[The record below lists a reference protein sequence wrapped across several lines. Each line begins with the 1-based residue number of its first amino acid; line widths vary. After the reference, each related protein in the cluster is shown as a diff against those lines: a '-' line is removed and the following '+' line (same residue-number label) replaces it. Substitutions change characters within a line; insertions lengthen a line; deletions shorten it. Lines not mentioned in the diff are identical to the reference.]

1 MFLVQLL
8 KYQKVMQLSN
18 KDYSELSMIELNNK
32 IISTKTNHEILKER
46 ILAEINEVEELEI
59 KINDDLQKLRI
70 YEDEYIKLI
79 DELNNR

>member
-1 MFLVQLL
+1 
-8 KYQKVMQLSN
+8 MQLSN

-32 IISTKTNHEILKER
+32 IISIKTNHEIVKER
-46 ILAEINEVEELEI
+46 ILAEINEVDELEI

>member
-1 MFLVQLL
+1 
-8 KYQKVMQLSN
+8 MQLSN

-32 IISTKTNHEILKER
+32 IISTKANHEIVKER
-46 ILAEINEVEELEI
+46 ILVEINEVEELEI

>member
-1 MFLVQLL
+1 
-8 KYQKVMQLSN
+8 MQLSN
-18 KDYSELSMIELNNK
+18 KNYSELSMIELNNK
-32 IISTKTNHEILKER
+32 IISIKSNHEIVKER
-46 ILAEINEVEELEI
+46 ILVEINEVEELEI

>member
-1 MFLVQLL
+1 
-8 KYQKVMQLSN
+8 MQLSN

>member
-1 MFLVQLL
+1 
-8 KYQKVMQLSN
+8 MQLSN

-32 IISTKTNHEILKER
+32 IISTKTNHEIVKER